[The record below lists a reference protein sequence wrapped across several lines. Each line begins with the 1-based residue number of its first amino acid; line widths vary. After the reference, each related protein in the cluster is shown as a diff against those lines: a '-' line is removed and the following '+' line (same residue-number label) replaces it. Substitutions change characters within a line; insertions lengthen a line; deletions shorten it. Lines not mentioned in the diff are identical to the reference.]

1 MRIKNIFKY
10 LFVLIVPSVVVSFAA
25 NSIIFVLTSILSIWL
40 LRRNPPKDILNKYI
54 LFNVYTISVLIGFF
68 VDILNQNTINLDQF
82 IRRLS
87 FVLMPI
93 IFCAAS
99 RQIQSL
105 ALKTYVY
112 FLTILS
118 SVLLVAGFIRGLLN
132 TNKIIYGNWDS
143 ETTERFYETEM
154 LINWGELSYKKLFF
168 FFDMHP
174 SYYALFSIIAIM
186 IFIFTQTIDLKK
198 SIKWTLIF
206 IHVLMIILVSS
217 KTGVIS
223 LFMVL
228 LAYLSITK
236 SKKNILIGLSV
247 MVLLALVIAKTPSTE
262 IRIKRAYNSFILD
275 NGFMNKSS
283 TSDRMILWKS
293 LSDLSYKELFIGVG
307 NVGGPNRILKNTG
320 IDKNMHNQFL
330 QNLLNSGII
339 GISLLLLF
347 VISPLFFKRNIFTVS
362 LVSVVFLNLLF
373 ENMLDRVWGITVISF
388 FYAFIIFGS
397 SEMLNFNSEI
407 D

>member
-132 TNKIIYGNWDS
+132 KNKIIYGNWDS